1 MTYEE
6 AKRYLIMPTST
17 TNHPSEE
24 YLKQKQA
31 YFMAIEALNYRISM
45 EATTNDLQSS
55 NYAIP
60 YKMLLEEEKAAIGM
74 T

>member
-17 TNHPSEE
+17 SNHPSEE

-45 EATTNDLQSS
+45 EAINC
-55 NYAIP
+55 AIP
-60 YKMLLEEEKAAIGM
+60 YELLLEEEKAVIRKENEG
-74 T
+74 

>member
-17 TNHPSEE
+17 SNHPSEE

-31 YFMAIEALNYRISM
+31 YFMAIEALNYRIST
-45 EATTNDLQSS
+45 EATNDLRSS

-60 YKMLLEEEKAAIGM
+60 YELLSEEEKAVIGM
-74 T
+74 A

>member
-17 TNHPSEE
+17 SNHPSEE

-45 EATTNDLQSS
+45 EATNDLQSS
-55 NYAIP
+55 NYEYAVAYSEDNPDGKLID
-60 YKMLLEEEKAAIGM
+60 I
-74 T
+74 